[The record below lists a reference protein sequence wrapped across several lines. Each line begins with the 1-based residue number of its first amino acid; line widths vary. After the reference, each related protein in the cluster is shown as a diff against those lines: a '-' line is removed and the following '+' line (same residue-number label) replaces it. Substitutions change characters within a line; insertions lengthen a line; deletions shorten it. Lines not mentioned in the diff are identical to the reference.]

1 MENTYIQNP
10 GSSRT
15 DTLKMCPF
23 NQITRSR
30 LMYCPKCGLE
40 TEQSGNFCQSCG
52 TVLKDEK
59 EIPKK
64 PFLKRRAGP
73 IKTEKFSGLGGRF
86 LGGLV
91 DLVFLVLLDLI
102 AAALIGIVSWILVR
116 PDPISESIRML
127 YQYYYHLPRTDATG
141 KLVNAF
147 IPPQILLSVMVLLIL
162 VPWLYSAYL
171 ESSRNQAT
179 LGKLAIGAAV
189 TDMQGNRITFARGS
203 LRFFGKVLCVLTLF
217 IGFLLIAFTA
227 YRQGLHDK
235 IAGTLVFRQ

>member
-1 MENTYIQNP
+1 
-10 GSSRT
+10 
-15 DTLKMCPF
+15 
-23 NQITRSR
+23 
-30 LMYCPKCGLE
+30 MYCPKCGKE
-40 TEQSGNFCQSCG
+40 TEQSGIFCQSCG
-52 TVLKDEK
+52 ANLKDLK
-59 EIPKK
+59 ETPQK

-91 DLVFLVLLDLI
+91 DLVFLVLFDLM
-102 AAALIGIVSWILVR
+102 AAAIIGIISWILVR
-116 PDPISESIRML
+116 PDPVSESIRML
-127 YQYYYHLPRTDATG
+127 YQYYYHVPRTDAYG
-141 KLVNAF
+141 HLVNA
-147 IPPQILLSVMVLLIL
+147 IVPPQIILSALVLLIL
-162 VPWLYSAYL
+162 VPWIYSAFL

-217 IGFLLIAFTA
+217 IGFLLIAFTT

>member
-1 MENTYIQNP
+1 MN
-10 GSSRT
+10 
-15 DTLKMCPF
+15 
-23 NQITRSR
+23 
-30 LMYCPKCGLE
+30 CPKCGKE
-40 TEQSGNFCQSCG
+40 TEQSGNFCHSCG
-52 TVLKDEK
+52 AVLKEEQ
-59 EIPKK
+59 EILKK
-64 PFLKRRAGP
+64 PFLKRRVGP

-91 DLVFLVLLDLI
+91 DLVFLVLFDLLATAI
-102 AAALIGIVSWILVR
+102 IGIVSWILVR
-116 PDPISESIRML
+116 PDPVSEAIRML

-141 KLVNAF
+141 RTVNAF
-147 IPPQILLSVMVLLIL
+147 IPPQILLSALVLLII
-162 VPWLYSAYL
+162 VPWIYSAYL

-217 IGFLLIAFTA
+217 IGFLVIAFTA
-227 YRQGLHDK
+227 YKQGLHDK

>member
-1 MENTYIQNP
+1 
-10 GSSRT
+10 
-15 DTLKMCPF
+15 
-23 NQITRSR
+23 
-30 LMYCPKCGLE
+30 MYCPRCGKE

-52 TVLKDEK
+52 ANLKDN
-59 EIPKK
+59 PQK
-64 PFLKRRAGP
+64 PFLKRRSGP

-91 DLVFLVLLDLI
+91 DLIFLVLFDLMV
-102 AAALIGIVSWILVR
+102 AAIIGIVSWILER
-116 PDPISESIRML
+116 PDPVSETVRML
-127 YQYYYHLPRTDATG
+127 YQYYYHQPRTDATG
-141 KLVNAF
+141 QVVNA
-147 IPPQILLSVMVLLIL
+147 IVPPQIILSAMVFLIL
-162 VPWLYSAYL
+162 VPWIYSAFL

-217 IGFLLIAFTA
+217 IGFLFIAFTD
-227 YRQGLHDK
+227 YKQGLHDK

>member
-1 MENTYIQNP
+1 
-10 GSSRT
+10 
-15 DTLKMCPF
+15 
-23 NQITRSR
+23 
-30 LMYCPKCGLE
+30 MYCPKCGKE
-40 TEQSGNFCQSCG
+40 TEQSGNFCQVCG
-52 TVLKDEK
+52 ANLKDPK
-59 EIPKK
+59 ETPQK
-64 PFLKRRAGP
+64 PFLKRRVGP

-91 DLVFLVLLDLI
+91 DLVFLVLFDLMAVAI
-102 AAALIGIVSWILVR
+102 IGIISWILVR
-116 PDPISESIRML
+116 PDPVSEAIRML
-127 YQYYYHLPRTDATG
+127 YQYYYHVPRTDATG
-141 KLVNAF
+141 HVVNA
-147 IPPQILLSVMVLLIL
+147 IVPPQIILSALVLLVL
-162 VPWLYSAYL
+162 VPWIYSAFL

-217 IGFLLIAFTA
+217 IGFLLIAFTS

>member
-1 MENTYIQNP
+1 
-10 GSSRT
+10 
-15 DTLKMCPF
+15 
-23 NQITRSR
+23 
-30 LMYCPKCGLE
+30 MYCPKCGKE
-40 TEQSGNFCQSCG
+40 TEQSGIFCQSCG
-52 TVLKDEK
+52 ASLKDLK
-59 EIPKK
+59 ETPQK

-91 DLVFLVLLDLI
+91 DLVFLVLFDLM
-102 AAALIGIVSWILVR
+102 AAAIIGIISWILVR
-116 PDPISESIRML
+116 PDPVSESIRML
-127 YQYYYHLPRTDATG
+127 YQYYYHVPRTDAYG
-141 KLVNAF
+141 HPVNA
-147 IPPQILLSVMVLLIL
+147 IVPPQIILSALVLLIL
-162 VPWLYSAYL
+162 VPWIYSAFL

-217 IGFLLIAFTA
+217 IGFLIIAFTT

>member
-1 MENTYIQNP
+1 
-10 GSSRT
+10 
-15 DTLKMCPF
+15 
-23 NQITRSR
+23 
-30 LMYCPKCGLE
+30 MYCPKCGKE
-40 TEQSGNFCQSCG
+40 TEQSGIFCQSCG
-52 TVLKDEK
+52 ANLKDLK
-59 EIPKK
+59 ETPQK
-64 PFLKRRAGP
+64 PFLKRRVGP

-91 DLVFLVLLDLI
+91 DLVFLVLFDLM
-102 AAALIGIVSWILVR
+102 AAAIIGIISWILVR
-116 PDPISESIRML
+116 PDPVSESIRML
-127 YQYYYHLPRTDATG
+127 YQYYYHVPRTDAYG
-141 KLVNAF
+141 HLVNA
-147 IPPQILLSVMVLLIL
+147 IVPPQIILSALVLLIL
-162 VPWLYSAYL
+162 VPWIYSAFL

-217 IGFLLIAFTA
+217 IGFLLIAFTT